1 MAPLLVSCLSAGFLF
16 SGIAGAQAAGTS
28 TKPFRGVSVVAPS
41 ANTSSLKAAQLS
53 GPCAKS
59 GDTVAKPSAD
69 ELLTCVPYTNLGALK
84 GSNIELRWSVL
95 YTDKNAVH
103 KIVGDSL
110 IAYDRTF
117 GNKSDQQM
125 YEAKITTNLEFDAFV
140 NLLVT
145 MSKQSFPGFA
155 DLISTDS
162 SLRDVVTPWATQLAD
177 ARSLPSETFNQ
188 PGEGFLFA
196 LGTAST
202 PVSQKGFD
210 VLFQKSESL
219 RAYADTVDRDYWLN
233 FSNPT
238 QTQIS
243 QRFVFIDSLL
253 TLPEA
258 EAKAAYLKKIQ
269 TNAKNIYPK
278 FASAVDK
285 GQTIDQIMAPW
296 VSHFVSQLELYKG
309 SVNPIQEHTLI
320 QAAITP
326 PASIADFDVIISRDP
341 RWAATSKAKAA
352 AIGKASY

>member
-59 GDTVAKPSAD
+59 GDTVANPSAD

-140 NLLVT
+140 N
-145 MSKQSFPGFA
+145 
-155 DLISTDS
+155 
-162 SLRDVVTPWATQLAD
+162 
-177 ARSLPSETFNQ
+177 
-188 PGEGFLFA
+188 
-196 LGTAST
+196 
-202 PVSQKGFD
+202 
-210 VLFQKSESL
+210 
-219 RAYADTVDRDYWLN
+219 
-233 FSNPT
+233 
-238 QTQIS
+238 
-243 QRFVFIDSLL
+243 
-253 TLPEA
+253 
-258 EAKAAYLKKIQ
+258 
-269 TNAKNIYPK
+269 
-278 FASAVDK
+278 
-285 GQTIDQIMAPW
+285 
-296 VSHFVSQLELYKG
+296 
-309 SVNPIQEHTLI
+309 
-320 QAAITP
+320 
-326 PASIADFDVIISRDP
+326 
-341 RWAATSKAKAA
+341 
-352 AIGKASY
+352 